1 MLQNDA
7 LISVIVPIYNVEQF
21 LRPCVDSI
29 LNQTY
34 SNLQIVLVDDGSTD
48 SCSTICDEYASQDD
62 RIFVIHK
69 SNGGLSDARNAGI
82 DIARGSYITF
92 IDSDDVIAVDMIE
105 YLYALFRISNADI
118 SVCQR
123 ADIDE
128 AGVDIA
134 VHKKMLKE
142 DYILSNNK
150 ACMRDFMLRN
160 FIDVS
165 TWAKLYRLDLFCNIR
180 YPKGRYHED
189 VFTTYKLIALS
200 NIVAVGHQSKYYYR
214 QRLGSITKQ
223 QFSPKHFDG
232 VYGHLEMA
240 NFIGKYYP
248 DLLPQA
254 YSMLIYAANQCA
266 YKMGCAGCV
275 DSEYI
280 NRLLPIYRSYLV
292 YFLRDP
298 RAHLFS
304 KMFALGSWCN
314 LRMMIRL
321 VKLLKFKVG

>member
-48 SCSTICDEYASQDD
+48 SCPTICDEYASQDD

-69 SNGGLSDARNAGI
+69 SNGGLSEARNVGI

-105 YLYALFRISNADI
+105 YLYALLRISNADI

-150 ACMRDFMLRN
+150 ACMRDFFER
-160 FIDVS
+160 I
-165 TWAKLYRLDLFCNIR
+165 
-180 YPKGRYHED
+180 H
-189 VFTTYKLIALS
+189 
-200 NIVAVGHQSKYYYR
+200 
-214 QRLGSITKQ
+214 
-223 QFSPKHFDG
+223 
-232 VYGHLEMA
+232 
-240 NFIGKYYP
+240 
-248 DLLPQA
+248 
-254 YSMLIYAANQCA
+254 
-266 YKMGCAGCV
+266 
-275 DSEYI
+275 
-280 NRLLPIYRSYLV
+280 
-292 YFLRDP
+292 
-298 RAHLFS
+298 
-304 KMFALGSWCN
+304 
-314 LRMMIRL
+314 
-321 VKLLKFKVG
+321 